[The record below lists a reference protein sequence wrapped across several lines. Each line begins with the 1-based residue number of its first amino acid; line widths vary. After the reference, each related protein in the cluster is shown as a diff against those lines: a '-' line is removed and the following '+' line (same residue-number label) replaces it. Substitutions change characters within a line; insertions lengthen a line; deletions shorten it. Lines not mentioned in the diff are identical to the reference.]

1 MPPILIASVP
11 IAASPGPGPWNNA
24 LPSSLSALPF
34 QAVTLQQVIS
44 AGAPTVHV
52 GDLDL
57 SSTVFGSLSP
67 SSLLFSNATL
77 ASLHLTPPPGCSS
90 CTYVYDVELAG
101 KSLSSLSLPGLTLV
115 DNATALQGT
124 LLGDMNID
132 QVDWSSTQG
141 GWNLPLSAIQS

>member
-1 MPPILIASVP
+1 M
-11 IAASPGPGPWNNA
+11 
-24 LPSSLSALPF
+24 
-34 QAVTLQQVIS
+34 IS

-141 GWNLPLSAIQS
+141 GWNLALSAIQSDLPKILDCSSNAIDCNNPGSNTLADAGTIGKR